1 MADAGSY
8 PANGNGTMQM
18 PVPIPLPKLQ
28 RGEKRLDATL
38 LALVHDRKL
47 ELSVLPGVPFN

>member
-18 PVPIPLPKLQ
+18 PVPTPLPKLQ
-28 RGEKRLDATL
+28 RGEKHLDATL
-38 LALVHDRKL
+38 LAILRERKL